1 MKKNDRLSKSWNEML
16 KQHAKPLE
24 RGAVAKGVYV
34 KDNGFKTTIQPYRRG
49 SNSQYKS
56 LETPGYTAVA
66 NTPKVYTGDKI
77 VGIATMHKSNL
88 VPIFNDEAAKDVAQ
102 MRRN

>member
-16 KQHAKPLE
+16 KQHSKPLE

-77 VGIATMHKSNL
+77 VGIGILHKSCIQ
-88 VPIFNDEAAKDVAQ
+88 PIFSKEQCEDISK
-102 MRRN
+102 MRR